1 MNEMQ
6 KFRNEKFG
14 EIRMVI
20 IDNDPWFVGKDVALA
35 LGYADT
41 VNALKAHVDAED
53 KRGWQ
58 ITTPGGEQTMI
69 VVNESGLYSLIL
81 SSKLESAKE
90 FKRWVTGEVL
100 PSIRKHGA
108 YMTPATVEAVL
119 SDPDTMIR
127 LLQEIKA
134 ERQQREALEAK
145 AEADRPKVLFADA
158 VAVSGSTVLVGELAK
173 ILKQNGVEIG
183 QNRLFNW
190 LRRNGYLIRRQGTDY
205 NMPTQYSMELG
216 LFEIKETAVTHSDG
230 HVTVSKTPKVTG
242 RGQQYFIAKFLDSV
256 KDGIPS

>member
-6 KFRNEKFG
+6 KFTNEKFG

-183 QNRLFNW
+183 QNRLFGW

-230 HVTVSKTPKVTG
+230 HVTVSKTPKITG
-242 RGQQYFIAKFLDSV
+242 RGQQYFIAKFLEPA

>member
-1 MNEMQ
+1 
-6 KFRNEKFG
+6 
-14 EIRMVI
+14 
-20 IDNDPWFVGKDVALA
+20 
-35 LGYADT
+35 
-41 VNALKAHVDAED
+41 
-53 KRGWQ
+53 
-58 ITTPGGEQTMI
+58 
-69 VVNESGLYSLIL
+69 
-81 SSKLESAKE
+81 
-90 FKRWVTGEVL
+90 
-100 PSIRKHGA
+100 
-108 YMTPATVEAVL
+108 MTPATVEAVL

-183 QNRLFNW
+183 QNRLFGW

-205 NMPTQYSMELG
+205 NMPTQYAMELG

-242 RGQQYFIAKFLDSV
+242 RGQQYFISKFLPV
-256 KDGIPS
+256 GCRIPL

>member
-6 KFRNEKFG
+6 KFTNEKFG

-20 IDNDPWFVGKDVALA
+20 IDNEPWFVANDVARS
-35 LGYADT
+35 LGY
-41 VNALKAHVDAED
+41 VNPRDALLKHVDGED
-53 KRGWQ
+53 KGVAKCD
-58 ITTPGGEQTMI
+58 TLGGEQEMTI
-69 VVNESGLYSLIL
+69 INESGLYSLIL

-90 FKRWVTGEVL
+90 FKRWVTNEVL

-145 AEADRPKVLFADA
+145 TEADRPKVLFADA

-183 QNRLFNW
+183 QNRLFGW

>member
-6 KFRNEKFG
+6 KFTNEKFG

-20 IDNDPWFVGKDVALA
+20 IDNEPWFVANDVARS
-35 LGYADT
+35 LGY
-41 VNALKAHVDAED
+41 VNPRDALLKHVDGED
-53 KRGWQ
+53 KGVAKCD
-58 ITTPGGEQTMI
+58 TLGGEQEMTI
-69 VVNESGLYSLIL
+69 INESGLYSLIL

-90 FKRWVTGEVL
+90 FKRWVTNEVL

-127 LLQEIKA
+127 LLQEIKP

-145 AEADRPKVLFADA
+145 TEADRPKVLFADA

-183 QNRLFNW
+183 QNRLFGW

>member
-6 KFRNEKFG
+6 KFTNEKFG

-230 HVTVSKTPKVTG
+230 HVTVSKTPKITG
-242 RGQQYFIAKFLDSV
+242 RGQQYFIAKFLEPA

>member
-6 KFRNEKFG
+6 IYENSQFG
-14 EIRMVI
+14 QIRVI
-20 IDNDPWFVGKDVALA
+20 DQGGEPWFIAADVCRALEIQNNRDALSRLDDDEKGVALI
-35 LGYADT
+35 D
-41 VNALKAHVDAED
+41 
-53 KRGWQ
+53 
-58 ITTPGGEQTMI
+58 TPGGQQEMGI
-69 VVNESGLYSLIL
+69 VNEPGLYSLVL
-81 SSKLESAKE
+81 GSRKPEAKA
-90 FKRWVTGEVL
+90 FKRWITHEVV
-100 PSIRKHGA
+100 PAIRKHGA

-134 ERQQREALEAK
+134 ERQKREALEAK

-183 QNRLFNW
+183 QNRLFDW